1 MREIVVFPFSFYIMR
16 NIVLNIT
23 LDCSVMMKMNWERG
37 ASENT
42 KKTTHLGDVMLIV
55 GVLL

>member
-42 KKTTHLGDVMLIV
+42 KKTTHLGEKYTF
-55 GVLL
+55 G